1 MPITMIFG
9 TEEYTMGPHLHA
21 KFGPHWGRRGY
32 TNSRSWELFKNRGF
46 RGYTALSL
54 SFSLPPSPCSLPIS
68 LLTLPS
74 ARDCHISVI
83 VQATPWTFSRECWI
97 RGLAPCQLTRCQ
109 TERRT
114 MHRSNAFSP
123 VHTGNNVRLCRKN
136 RSTCSIRQRCF
147 DIVDVFTGL

>member
-21 KFGPHWGRRGY
+21 KFGPHWGWRGY

-54 SFSLPPSPCSLPIS
+54 SFSLPPSPCSLPIP

-83 VQATPWTFSRECWI
+83 VQATPWTIPENVGSSWHVARQNDERCI
-97 RGLAPCQLTRCQ
+97 GLMPSAPSTPA
-109 TERRT
+109 TMFDFVERI
-114 MHRSNAFSP
+114 
-123 VHTGNNVRLCRKN
+123 VRLVAFDN
-136 RSTCSIRQRCF
+136 VASTLLMCLRAF
-147 DIVDVFTGL
+147 K